1 MRERAVVMLM
11 SPDGMPSRRGRRC
24 GADTPRRAPRR
35 PTTTTLAWALLVG
48 VMLLGAAGCT
58 AGPGVA
64 AGVDAAG
71 LAGFWQGV
79 WHGLISPI
87 SFLVSLF
94 TDSVS
99 VYEVHNNGNWYDAG
113 FMVGISTVFSSSARS
128 GVVAQRRR
136 DDRRRAKGSS
146 H

>member
-1 MRERAVVMLM
+1 MRERAVGMLM
-11 SPDGMPSRRGRRC
+11 SQDGMPSRRERRC

-35 PTTTTLAWALLVG
+35 RTTTTLAWALLVG
-48 VMLLGAAGCT
+48 VMLLGAAGCA

-99 VYEVHNNGNWYDAG
+99 VYEVHNT
-113 FMVGISTVFSSSARS
+113 GISTVFSSSARS